1 MDRNELICSLTR
13 AQKENARLRGVLAR
27 LVKAITKVDHPTMT
41 TDRKAYAE
49 DRKAYAELV
58 EAHFQGQL
66 VEVTGERAPSADGR
80 ARYS

>member
-1 MDRNELICSLTR
+1 MDRNELTRSLIK

-41 TDRKAYAE
+41 TDRKAYS
-49 DRKAYAELV
+49 ELV

-66 VEVTGERAPSADGR
+66 VEVTGERAPSGGWPPSAAGWE
-80 ARYS
+80 STVS